1 MDASLRTDRLS
12 LVIPAFNEA
21 ATIERALS
29 EAEAALANRFASF
42 EVLVVD
48 DGSRDETA
56 SLVERLLARARHTRL
71 IQHLANRGYGAAL
84 RTGFE
89 AARYDLVAFTD
100 ADCQFDLAE
109 LGKLASLAAEHP
121 IVAGYRADRK
131 DPWRRRFLSWGYN
144 RLARMLLGTRV
155 RDVDCALKVFHRAA
169 LAELLPESRGF
180 FVNTEMMARARQL
193 RLAVAKVPV
202 THRQRAGG
210 TSKVSLR
217 EVPRT
222 AATLL
227 RFWWSQVVA
236 GPRTAPVIPAVF
248 HGRLTIPNAARVR
261 VRGPAPSTSPAHPAA
276 PRERLRESA

>member
-1 MDASLRTDRLS
+1 
-12 LVIPAFNEA
+12 
-21 ATIERALS
+21 
-29 EAEAALANRFASF
+29 
-42 EVLVVD
+42 
-48 DGSRDETA
+48 
-56 SLVERLLARARHTRL
+56 VERLLARARHTRL

-100 ADCQFDLAE
+100 ADCQFDLAD
-109 LGKLASLAAEHP
+109 LGKLAALAAEHP
-121 IVAGYRADRK
+121 IVAGFRADRK

-144 RLARMLLGTRV
+144 RLARMMLGTGV

-180 FVNTEMMARARQL
+180 FVNTEMMTRARQL
-193 RLAVAKVPV
+193 GLTVAEVPV

-210 TSKVSLR
+210 ASKVSLR

-227 RFWWSQVVA
+227 RFWWSQVVMGA
-236 GPRTAPVIPAVF
+236 RTAPITPPVF
-248 HGRLTIPNAARVR
+248 QGRLSIPNAARASIR
-261 VRGPAPSTSPAHPAA
+261 APAPSSAPAHPTA
-276 PRERLRESA
+276 PRERHRESA